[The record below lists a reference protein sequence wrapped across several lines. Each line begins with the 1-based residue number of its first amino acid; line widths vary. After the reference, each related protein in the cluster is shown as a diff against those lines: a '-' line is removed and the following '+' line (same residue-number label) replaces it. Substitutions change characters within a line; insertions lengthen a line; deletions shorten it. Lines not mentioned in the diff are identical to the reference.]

1 MSRPF
6 VLSDTTWKTVR
17 GVEYEVAILP
27 WGATEAMA
35 IEALTLRIGEF
46 LVELAAGDVDGFSE

>member
-1 MSRPF
+1 MRWPSSP
-6 VLSDTTWKTVR
+6 
-17 GVEYEVAILP
+17 GEP
-27 WGATEAMA
+27 A